1 MKKDYSD
8 KNSVLRPSISAEELR
23 QKKRKKTIKHA
34 IIVACILLFAAMNY
48 VCWFTPVFKITTVQ
62 IDGDFDPS
70 LNESLK
76 PVLEKHYINKHI
88 FFATS
93 KRSKHDIETIVPYVI
108 STSITRQLPSTITVH
123 IYQRMPVF
131 IIQQPDGSVFVA
143 DRESFVFMNTGTGVD
158 APITIE
164 VPTSTHIDLNAPL
177 FNTDQ
182 IEKISANISQLDTI
196 LGIKVSKIS
205 QIGPMES
212 QFNLYSQKRWY
223 LMVDLNNDAAET
235 VQTLK
240 TFLSEKYKLE
250 PSLSYIDLRIPNSV
264 FYQ

>member
-1 MKKDYSD
+1 MKKDYSN
-8 KNSVLRPSISAEELR
+8 KNIISHPSISSEELR
-23 QKKRKKTIKHA
+23 QKKRKRIIKHT
-34 IIVACILLFAAMNY
+34 IVVVCVLVFATMNY

-62 IDGDFDPS
+62 IDGEFDPS

-76 PVLEKHYINKHI
+76 PVLDKHYINKHV

-93 KRSKHDIETIVPYVI
+93 KRGKHDIETIVPYVM

-123 IYQRMPVF
+123 IYQRMPAF
-131 IIQQPDGSVFVA
+131 KIQQPDGSVFVA
-143 DRESFVFMNTGTGVD
+143 DRESFVFMNTGTGVE

-177 FNTDQ
+177 FNSDQ
-182 IEKISANISQLDTI
+182 IEKISANISQLDTK
-196 LGIKVSKIS
+196 LGIKVAKVS
-205 QIGPMES
+205 QIGSMET

-223 LMVDLNNDAAET
+223 VMVDLNNDANNT